1 MYQIFLLL
9 TLIGILQS
17 QSILS
22 GYGNSATAKIYPMFN
37 SQGTDSDRNIIATM
51 ERNCHILSL
60 PVTTAP
66 ITDDSWES
74 WNFCTLLTPP
84 EDQLIDTSVDLT
96 KMFAVNKSG
105 LFVTD
110 ANIGGK
116 KNWTPLLGLT
126 CVPKRLYAHHY
137 MDTAQSYRGSNPPN
151 TISCLTVICEKDIL
165 HGTYK
170 KLVLHPQ
177 AVATPIVDGIIFLKT
192 LDDGPH
198 LNVFYWTEDF
208 NLYIY
213 DVKTKTLKTAKAPF
227 SNPIAKALHTTA
239 SIFVATSEGGLF
251 LYDDRSLTLTSTILA
266 EDGIPVSL
274 GTGALPTPTPG
285 SEYFISGLLSVK
297 GDQVR
302 VVRTAKF
309 QKRLYL
315 PQKTDWTSINFVLG
329 VTDNP
334 LAQVD
339 FGFPILS
346 VGTSIGEVKLS
357 SFAADWLEQ
366 WTVSPLIGYA
376 SQVHE
381 IQFVFIQNTLNLLA
395 ATKFGQ
401 ILTHKFTT
409 PLRWASPTYKEDVTI
424 YAQNKTTKFVFNE
437 YQIMWGYC
445 FWASAA
451 ALYQYYKKPSEPYLD
466 QFDLAQKYHDP
477 PIDPSINCRV
487 TPDLC
492 RTANV
497 HTAIPNTFRALKLT
511 QHSIGVADYALTK
524 EMIRFEINNNRPI
537 GLSVYAYSNGITI
550 GGHFVIISGYKE
562 DALQTDMFIFLND
575 PSERGFEKFWVPYET
590 YPNIVYKL
598 ARYEIF
604 RYYLTYY
611 NY

>member
-9 TLIGILQS
+9 TLIGILQC

-22 GYGNSATAKIYPMFN
+22 GYGNSATAKIYPMYN
-37 SQGTDSDRNIIATM
+37 TQGTDSDRNFIATM

-96 KMFAVNKSG
+96 RMFAVKKSG

-110 ANIGGK
+110 ANIGGE
-116 KNWTPLLGLT
+116 KNWTPLPGPT
-126 CVPKRLYAHHY
+126 CVFKRLYAHHY
-137 MDTAQSYRGSNPPN
+137 MDTAQSYADSKPPK
-151 TISCLTVICEKDIL
+151 TISCLTLICERDIL

-198 LNVFYWTEDF
+198 IHVFYWTEDF

-227 SNPIAKALHTTA
+227 SSLIAKALHTTA
-239 SIFVATSEGGLF
+239 GIFVATNEGGLF
-251 LYDDRSLTLTSTILA
+251 LYDDISLTLSLTILP

-274 GTGALPTPTPG
+274 GIGTLPTPTG
-285 SEYFISGLLSVK
+285 SEYFLSGLLFVK
-297 GDQVR
+297 GDVAR
-302 VVRTAKF
+302 VFRTAKF

-315 PQKTDWTSINFVLG
+315 PQKANWTSINFVLG

-346 VGTSIGEVKLS
+346 LGTSIGEVKLS
-357 SFAADWLEQ
+357 SFTADWLEQ
-366 WTVSPLIGYA
+366 WTVSPLVGYA

-381 IQFVFIQNTLNLLA
+381 IQFVFMNHTLNLLA

-401 ILTHKFTT
+401 ILTHEFTT
-409 PLRWASPTYKEDVTI
+409 PLRWASPTYKEDVTV
-424 YAQNKTTKFVFNE
+424 YAQNKTTKFVINE
-437 YQIMWGYC
+437 YQIMEGYC
-445 FWASAA
+445 FWAGAA
-451 ALYQYYKKPSEPYLD
+451 ALYQYYKKPSDPYLD
-466 QFDLAQKYHDP
+466 QFDLAQKYHVP
-477 PIDPSINCRV
+477 PIDPSINCRA
-487 TPDLC
+487 TPSKCISADMGSS
-492 RTANV
+492 
-497 HTAIPNTFRALKLT
+497 IPDTFRGLNMAQFPK
-511 QHSIGVADYALTK
+511 GVRSFCA
-524 EMIRFEINNNRPI
+524 
-537 GLSVYAYSNGITI
+537 
-550 GGHFVIISGYKE
+550 H
-562 DALQTDMFIFLND
+562 
-575 PSERGFEKFWVPYET
+575 
-590 YPNIVYKL
+590 
-598 ARYEIF
+598 
-604 RYYLTYY
+604 
-611 NY
+611 